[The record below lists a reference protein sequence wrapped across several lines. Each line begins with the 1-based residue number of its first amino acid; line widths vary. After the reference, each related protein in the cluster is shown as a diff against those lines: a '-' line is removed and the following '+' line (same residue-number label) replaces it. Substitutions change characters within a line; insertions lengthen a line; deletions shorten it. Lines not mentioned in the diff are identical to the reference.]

1 MSMWTAAS
9 DELSK
14 YLAVQEVER
23 QQRLAEHLA
32 NQDRAYRVQRDQ
44 IGDARNVAKDAQ
56 DVAEAKAR
64 DEDRKRQRDQADR
77 DDRYRNATILRQ
89 TGQPGALTKSQF
101 DAMAEFNLDQ
111 GVAQKTPGLALKIAR
126 PAAPVAEGDI
136 PTLPTETNAQMT
148 EDQFKMLGGTEF
160 QQKQRDAEARAE
172 QAAATAAAN
181 AERAAADRASREQTA
196 ADNRA
201 SREGIAALARSMHAQ
216 GALTPY
222 QRMNYQNSL
231 RDDFTRESKTF
242 STVAQQYRELRSTL
256 GRGDAAGDRAAIF
269 NFMRALDPT
278 SVVRE
283 SEQATAENARGV
295 PESMRAWWN
304 KVVTGQALT
313 PEQREQFLGTV
324 GGIYKSG
331 LEAHQRRVSE
341 YSADAEA
348 AGVNPQRVIRDYT
361 VADLDKPAAAATPT
375 NTPTTPAAGSAPAG
389 GVVEF
394 VRDKNGKLV
403 RKQ

>member
-14 YLAVQEVER
+14 FLAVREVER
-23 QQRLAEHLA
+23 QRQLAEHLA
-32 NQDRAYRVQRDQ
+32 NQDRAYNVQRDE
-44 IGDARNVAKDAQ
+44 IGDARNAAKDAQ

-64 DEDRKRQRDQADR
+64 DEDRKRLRDQQEKE
-77 DDRYRNATILRQ
+77 DRYRNATILRQ
-89 TGQPGALTKSQF
+89 TAQPGALTKEAFGALQ
-101 DAMAEFNLDQ
+101 EFNLDQ
-111 GVAQKTPGLALKIAR
+111 GVAEKTPGLALKIAR
-126 PAAPVAEGDI
+126 AAAPVAEGDI
-136 PTLPTETNAQMT
+136 PTLPTETNAQLT
-148 EDQFKMLGGTEF
+148 EDQFKSIGGTEF
-160 QQKQRDAEARAE
+160 QQKARDAEARAA

-181 AERAAADRASREQTA
+181 AERADADRRSREETSEA
-196 ADNRA
+196 NRP
-201 SREGIAALARSMHAQ
+201 SREGIAALARSMHGQ

-222 QRMNYQNSL
+222 QRANYQNSL

-242 STVAQQYRELRSTL
+242 TTVAQQYRELKSTL

-295 PESMRAWWN
+295 PDSIRAWWN
-304 KVVTGQALT
+304 KIVSGQALT

-324 GGIYKSG
+324 GGIYKAG
-331 LEAHQRRVSE
+331 LESHQRRVAE

-348 AGVNPQRVIRDYT
+348 AGIRPERVIRDYT
-361 VADLDKPAAAATPT
+361 VADLDKPAAATTPA
-375 NTPTTPAAGSAPAG
+375 NTPTPPAAAAPAG